1 MGIKTSRVRLRAHQG
16 GDPLRDSFNQALRW
30 ALIPA
35 LVIYVASL
43 SLSGLAGIKGQ
54 LVLRDLAQTCD
65 TAAGVGLL
73 SNLGYLLW
81 LAAAAV
87 ALFTAYSGQPG
98 VRGKQ
103 QELLACGG
111 WFSFILCID
120 DMFLLHDRYIG
131 QTFLYVLYM
140 VFAVLIA
147 TRYRRQLMASKGELF
162 LLAVALL
169 GASIGIDQFQRDL
182 PFEYETV
189 QLVEEGAKFLGIATW
204 VLYWWQASALS
215 LKTSRSTSD
224 S

>member
-1 MGIKTSRVRLRAHQG
+1 M
-16 GDPLRDSFNQALRW
+16 RDSINKALRW
-30 ALIPA
+30 SLIPA
-35 LVIYVASL
+35 LLVYVASL

-54 LVLRDLAQTCD
+54 LVLRDLAQTCG
-65 TAAGVGLL
+65 TPAGVGLL

-81 LAAAAV
+81 LAAGAV

-103 QELLACGG
+103 RELLACGG

-131 QTFLYVLYM
+131 QTFLYVVYM
-140 VFAVLIA
+140 VFAALIA
-147 TRYRRQLMASKGELF
+147 TRYRRQLMASRGELF

-169 GASIGIDQFQRDL
+169 GASIGIDQFQRDF
-182 PFEYETV
+182 PFRYETV

-204 VLYWWQASALS
+204 VLYWWQASAQS
-215 LKTSRSTSD
+215 LNKAQSRISS
-224 S
+224 

>member
-1 MGIKTSRVRLRAHQG
+1 M
-16 GDPLRDSFNQALRW
+16 RDSINKALRW

-35 LVIYVASL
+35 LLVYVASL

-54 LVLRDLAQTCD
+54 LVLRDLAQTCG
-65 TAAGVGLL
+65 TPAGVGLL

-103 QELLACGG
+103 YELLACGG

-131 QTFLYVLYM
+131 QTFLYVVYM
-140 VFAVLIA
+140 VFAALIA
-147 TRYRRQLMASKGELF
+147 TRYRRQLMASRGELF

-182 PFEYETV
+182 PFKYETV

-204 VLYWWQASALS
+204 VLYWWQSSAQS
-215 LKTSRSTSD
+215 LNNAQSRITS
-224 S
+224 

>member
-1 MGIKTSRVRLRAHQG
+1 MK
-16 GDPLRDSFNQALRW
+16 DSINKALRW

-35 LVIYVASL
+35 LLVYVASL
-43 SLSGLAGIKGQ
+43 SLSGVAEIKGQ
-54 LVLRDLAQTCD
+54 LVLRDLAQTCG
-65 TAAGVGLL
+65 TPAGVGLL

-87 ALFTAYSGQPG
+87 ALFTAYSEQPG

-103 QELLACGG
+103 YELLACGG

-131 QTFLYVLYM
+131 QTFLYVVYM
-140 VFAVLIA
+140 VFAALIA
-147 TRYRRQLMASKGELF
+147 TRYRRQLMASRGELF
-162 LLAVALL
+162 FLAVALL

-182 PFEYETV
+182 PFKYETV

-204 VLYWWQASALS
+204 VLYWWQASTQS
-215 LKTSRSTSD
+215 LNNAQSRITS
-224 S
+224 

>member
-1 MGIKTSRVRLRAHQG
+1 MK
-16 GDPLRDSFNQALRW
+16 DSINKALRW

-35 LVIYVASL
+35 LLVYVASL

-54 LVLRDLAQTCD
+54 QVLRDLAQTCG
-65 TAAGVGLL
+65 TPAGVGLL

-103 QELLACGG
+103 YELLACGG

-131 QTFLYVLYM
+131 QTFLYVVYM
-140 VFAVLIA
+140 VFAALIA
-147 TRYRRQLMASKGELF
+147 TRYRRQLMASRGELF

-182 PFEYETV
+182 PFKYETV

-204 VLYWWQASALS
+204 VLYWWQASTQS
-215 LKTSRSTSD
+215 LNNAQSRITS
-224 S
+224 

>member
-1 MGIKTSRVRLRAHQG
+1 MK
-16 GDPLRDSFNQALRW
+16 DSINKALRW

-35 LVIYVASL
+35 LLVYVASL
-43 SLSGLAGIKGQ
+43 SLSGLAGVKGQ
-54 LVLRDLAQTCD
+54 LVLRDLAQTCG
-65 TAAGVGLL
+65 TPAGVGLL

-103 QELLACGG
+103 YELLACGG

-131 QTFLYVLYM
+131 QTFLYVVYM
-140 VFAVLIA
+140 VFAALIA
-147 TRYRRQLMASKGELF
+147 MRYRRQLMASRGELF

-182 PFEYETV
+182 PFKYETV

-204 VLYWWQASALS
+204 VLYWWQASTQS
-215 LKTSRSTSD
+215 LNNAQSRITS
-224 S
+224 

>member
-1 MGIKTSRVRLRAHQG
+1 MK
-16 GDPLRDSFNQALRW
+16 DSINKALRW
-30 ALIPA
+30 SLIPA
-35 LVIYVASL
+35 LLVYVASL

-54 LVLRDLAQTCD
+54 LVLRDLAQTCG
-65 TAAGVGLL
+65 TPAGVGLL

-103 QELLACGG
+103 RELLACGG

-131 QTFLYVLYM
+131 QTFLYVVYM
-140 VFAVLIA
+140 GFAALIA
-147 TRYRRQLMASKGELF
+147 TRYRKQLMASRGELF
-162 LLAVALL
+162 LLAVSLL

-182 PFEYETV
+182 PFKYETV

-204 VLYWWQASALS
+204 VLYWWQASAQS
-215 LKTSRSTSD
+215 LNNAQARITS
-224 S
+224 

>member
-1 MGIKTSRVRLRAHQG
+1 M
-16 GDPLRDSFNQALRW
+16 RDSINKALRW
-30 ALIPA
+30 SLIPA
-35 LVIYVASL
+35 LLVYVASL

-54 LVLRDLAQTCD
+54 LVLRDLAQTCG
-65 TAAGVGLL
+65 TPAGVGLL

-81 LAAAAV
+81 LAAGAV

-103 QELLACGG
+103 RELLACGG

-131 QTFLYVLYM
+131 QTFLYVVYM
-140 VFAVLIA
+140 VFAALIA
-147 TRYRRQLMASKGELF
+147 MRYRRQLMASRGELF

-182 PFEYETV
+182 PFMYETV

-204 VLYWWQASALS
+204 VLYWWQASAQS
-215 LKTSRSTSD
+215 LNKAQSRISS
-224 S
+224 

>member
-1 MGIKTSRVRLRAHQG
+1 MK
-16 GDPLRDSFNQALRW
+16 DSINKALQW

-35 LVIYVASL
+35 LLVYVASL

-54 LVLRDLAQTCD
+54 LVLRDLAQTCG
-65 TAAGVGLL
+65 TPAGVGLL

-103 QELLACGG
+103 YELLACGG

-131 QTFLYVLYM
+131 QTFLYVVYM
-140 VFAVLIA
+140 VFAALIA
-147 TRYRRQLMASKGELF
+147 TRYRRQLMASRGELF

-182 PFEYETV
+182 PFKYETV

-204 VLYWWQASALS
+204 VLYWWQASKQS
-215 LKTSRSTSD
+215 LNNAQSRITS
-224 S
+224 

>member
-1 MGIKTSRVRLRAHQG
+1 MK
-16 GDPLRDSFNQALRW
+16 DSINKALRW

-35 LVIYVASL
+35 LLVYVASL

-54 LVLRDLAQTCD
+54 LVLRDLAQTCG
-65 TAAGVGLL
+65 TPVGVGLL

-87 ALFTAYSGQPG
+87 ALFTAYSEQPG

-103 QELLACGG
+103 YELLACGG

-131 QTFLYVLYM
+131 QTFLYVVYM
-140 VFAVLIA
+140 VFAALIA
-147 TRYRRQLMASKGELF
+147 TRYRRQLMASRGELF
-162 LLAVALL
+162 FLAVALL

-182 PFEYETV
+182 PFKYETV

-204 VLYWWQASALS
+204 VLYWWQASTQS
-215 LKTSRSTSD
+215 LNNAQSRITS
-224 S
+224 

>member
-1 MGIKTSRVRLRAHQG
+1 MK
-16 GDPLRDSFNQALRW
+16 DSFNKALRW

-35 LVIYVASL
+35 LLVYVASL

-54 LVLRDLAQTCD
+54 LVLRDLAQTCG
-65 TAAGVGLL
+65 TPAGVGLL

-103 QELLACGG
+103 YELLACGG

-131 QTFLYVLYM
+131 QTFLYVVYM
-140 VFAVLIA
+140 VFAALIA
-147 TRYRRQLMASKGELF
+147 TRYRKQLMASRGELF

-182 PFEYETV
+182 PFKYETV

-204 VLYWWQASALS
+204 VLYWWQASAQS
-215 LKTSRSTSD
+215 LNNAQSRITS
-224 S
+224 

>member
-1 MGIKTSRVRLRAHQG
+1 M
-16 GDPLRDSFNQALRW
+16 RDSINKALRW
-30 ALIPA
+30 SLIPA
-35 LVIYVASL
+35 LLVYVASL

-54 LVLRDLAQTCD
+54 LVLRDLAQTCG
-65 TAAGVGLL
+65 TPAGVGLL

-81 LAAAAV
+81 LAAGAV

-103 QELLACGG
+103 RELLACGG

-131 QTFLYVLYM
+131 QTFLYVVYM
-140 VFAVLIA
+140 VFAALIA
-147 TRYRRQLMASKGELF
+147 MRYRRQLMASRGELF

-182 PFEYETV
+182 PFKYETV

-204 VLYWWQASALS
+204 VLYWWQASAQS
-215 LKTSRSTSD
+215 LNKAQSRISS
-224 S
+224 

>member
-1 MGIKTSRVRLRAHQG
+1 M
-16 GDPLRDSFNQALRW
+16 RDSINKALRW

-35 LVIYVASL
+35 LLVYVASL

-54 LVLRDLAQTCD
+54 LVLRDLAQTCG
-65 TAAGVGLL
+65 TPAGVGLL

-103 QELLACGG
+103 YELLACGG

-131 QTFLYVLYM
+131 QTFLYVVYM
-140 VFAVLIA
+140 VFAAMIA
-147 TRYRRQLMASKGELF
+147 TRYRRQLMASRGELF

-182 PFEYETV
+182 PFKYETV

-204 VLYWWQASALS
+204 VLYWWQASTQS
-215 LKTSRSTSD
+215 LNNAQSRITS
-224 S
+224 